1 MNDNALNANVGL
13 KLRGLRLARNIKQA
27 DAAKDLGVSPAYLN
41 LIEKGKRVMPFPLL
55 WKALRYFDQ
64 DPEQFMSTLGEGR
77 VDEALAKLLDEP
89 LLKSLDIDPESL
101 QSLSAEPKLAGTVA
115 ALFNLYKNTRTQ
127 LENVLAQLN
136 VEERTRA
143 QGGAQNGTVP
153 GVRFDYSPFD
163 EVSDFLEK
171 HRNFFPELEEQAEAL
186 RRDVRLERQL
196 TSGQLI
202 RLLEERFGY
211 RVLFDDPAPSG
222 SSVVRRLDPEEKTLT
237 LSPFL
242 TEQPLKFQIAASIGL
257 LVMDREKL
265 VERIMVAG
273 RMRHGETERLIK
285 VNLANYFAGALMLP
299 YGDFFKEV
307 QRTRYDVE
315 LLSSIFGSTYE
326 TVAHRLCNLSD
337 PKRPGIP
344 FHFLRAD
351 IAGNISKR
359 YSGTGIR
366 FATGGGSCAKWAVH
380 LAFLNP
386 SQITRQYSIMPDG
399 TTYFCFAKVQLQPI
413 EGSIVKGTAYSIGLG
428 THAENAKYL
437 AYGLPTTD
445 LRKDAI
451 PSGISCRFC
460 ERTDCNQRAAASY
473 RFAFAFDEYT
483 KKDCFFSP
491 LLVHEKADKVE
502 KERIHQ
508 MGENGGPA
516 HAHGGGVEVLPM
528 NGSLTVNGTHGTEKD
543 DSLDKPSRRRK
554 GGDA

>member
-1 MNDNALNANVGL
+1 
-13 KLRGLRLARNIKQA
+13 
-27 DAAKDLGVSPAYLN
+27 
-41 LIEKGKRVMPFPLL
+41 FPLL

-143 QGGAQNGTVP
+143 QGGAGTGTVP

-171 HRNFFPELEEQAEAL
+171 HRNYFPELEEHAEAL
-186 RRDVRLERQL
+186 RRDVSMERQL

-202 RLLEERFGY
+202 RLLEQRFGY
-211 RVLFDDPAPSG
+211 RVLFDSAPSG
-222 SSVVRRLDPEEKTLT
+222 SSVVRRLDPEEQTLT
-237 LSPFL
+237 LSPDL

-265 VERIMVAG
+265 VDRIVGAA
-273 RMRHGETERLIK
+273 RTRHAETQRLIK

-386 SQITRQYSIMPDG
+386 SQLTRQYSIMPDG
-399 TTYFCFAKVQLQPI
+399 TTYFCFAKVQLQPM

-491 LLVHEKADKVE
+491 LLTHEQADKADKE
-502 KERIHQ
+502 KERPAAAAAPV
-508 MGENGGPA
+508 NGT
-516 HAHGGGVEVLPM
+516 
-528 NGSLTVNGTHGTEKD
+528 NGTHPVNGTHDSEKD
-543 DSLDKPSRRRK
+543 DSLDKQARRRNK
-554 GGDA
+554 GGEA

>member
-1 MNDNALNANVGL
+1 MGAGPEMAMNENALNANVGL
-13 KLRGLRLARNIKQA
+13 KLRGLRLARNIKQT

-89 LLKSLDIDPESL
+89 LLKSLDIDSESL

-136 VEERTRA
+136 SEERSRMNA
-143 QGGAQNGTVP
+143 AP
-153 GVRFDYSPFD
+153 GSSEGPRFDYSPFD
-163 EVSDFLEK
+163 EVSDFLES
-171 HRNFFPELEEQAEAL
+171 HHNYFPELEEQAEAL
-186 RRDVRLERQL
+186 RRDFKLGRLLSSPQL
-196 TSGQLI
+196 VPM
-202 RLLEERFGY
+202 LEERFGY
-211 RVLFDDPAPSG
+211 RVRLEAASSG
-222 SSVVRRLDPEEKTLT
+222 SSVVRRLDPDNQELI
-237 LSPFL
+237 LSPDL
-242 TEQPLKFQIAASIGL
+242 TEQPLKFQLAASIGL
-257 LVMDREKL
+257 LMLDQEKL
-265 VERIMVAG
+265 VERIVGAV
-273 RMRHGETERLIK
+273 RTRHAETLRLIK

-299 YGDFFKEV
+299 YGEFFKEV
-307 QRTRYDVE
+307 ERTRYDVE
-315 LLSSIFGSTYE
+315 LLSNLFGTTYE

-337 PKRPGIP
+337 PKRRGLP

-359 YSGTGIR
+359 YSGTGIK
-366 FATGGGSCAKWAVH
+366 FATGGGSCGKWAVH

-386 SQITRQYSIMPDG
+386 SQITRQYSMMPDG
-399 TTYFCFAKVQLQPI
+399 TSYFCFAKVQLQPI
-413 EGSIVKGTAYSIGLG
+413 EGSIVRGTAYSIGLG

-445 LRKDAI
+445 LRKDAV

-473 RFAFAFDEYT
+473 RFAFSFDEYT

-491 LLVHEKADKVE
+491 LLVHEAGRAE
-502 KERIHQ
+502 
-508 MGENGGPA
+508 
-516 HAHGGGVEVLPM
+516 
-528 NGSLTVNGTHGTEKD
+528 
-543 DSLDKPSRRRK
+543 SLDKAPRRRNK
-554 GGDA
+554 AEEN

>member
-1 MNDNALNANVGL
+1 MNENALNANVGL
-13 KLRGLRLARNIKQA
+13 KLRGLRLARNIKQT

-127 LENVLAQLN
+127 LENVLAQLSA
-136 VEERTRA
+136 EERART
-143 QGGAQNGTVP
+143 QSGTAP
-153 GVRFDYSPFD
+153 GSSGLRFDYSPFD
-163 EVSDFLEK
+163 EVTDFLES

-186 RRDVRLERQL
+186 RRDFGLDRQVTSLQLARALEQ
-196 TSGQLI
+196 
-202 RLLEERFGY
+202 RFGY
-211 RVLFDDPAPSG
+211 RVSFEPAAGG
-222 SSVVRRLDPEEKTLT
+222 SSVVRRLDPETQTLN
-237 LSPFL
+237 LSPDL
-242 TEQPLKFQIAASIGL
+242 TEQPLKFQLAASAGL
-257 LVMDREKL
+257 LTLDRERL
-265 VERIMVAG
+265 VERIVGGA
-273 RMRHGETERLIK
+273 RTRHGETLRLIK

-315 LLSSIFGSTYE
+315 LLSNIFGTTYE

-337 PKRPGIP
+337 PKRSGLP
-344 FHFLRAD
+344 FHFLRSD

-359 YSGTGIR
+359 YSGTGLK
-366 FATGGGSCAKWAVH
+366 FASGGSGSCGKWAVH

-399 TTYFCFAKVQLQPI
+399 QTYFCFAKVQLQPV

-437 AYGLPTTD
+437 AYGLPTND
-445 LRKDAI
+445 LKKDAV
-451 PSGISCRFC
+451 PSGVSCRFC

-473 RFAFAFDEYT
+473 RFAFSFDEYT

-491 LLVHEKADKVE
+491 LLVHE
-502 KERIHQ
+502 
-508 MGENGGPA
+508 
-516 HAHGGGVEVLPM
+516 HGQ
-528 NGSLTVNGTHGTEKD
+528 TE
-543 DSLDKPSRRRK
+543 SLDKSPRRRNK
-554 GGDA
+554 GEPEA

>member
-1 MNDNALNANVGL
+1 MNENALNANVGL
-13 KLRGLRLARNIKQA
+13 KLRGLRLARNIKQT
-27 DAAKDLGVSPAYLN
+27 DAAKELGVSPAYLN

-127 LENVLAQLN
+127 LENVLAQLSS
-136 VEERTRA
+136 EERARA
-143 QGGAQNGTVP
+143 QSVSGNGQ
-153 GVRFDYSPFD
+153 GLRFDYSPFD
-163 EVSDFLEK
+163 EVSDFLES
-171 HRNFFPELEEQAEAL
+171 HRNYFPELEEQADAL
-186 RRDVRLERQL
+186 RRDFKLERLL
-196 TSGQLI
+196 TSSQLI

-211 RVLFDDPAPSG
+211 RVNFAPAASG
-222 SSVVRRLDPEEKTLT
+222 SSVVRRLDREEQLLT
-237 LSPFL
+237 LSPDL
-242 TEQPLKFQIAASIGL
+242 TEQPLKFQVAASIGL
-257 LVMDREKL
+257 LLMDREKL
-265 VERIMVAG
+265 VERIVG
-273 RMRHGETERLIK
+273 GSRTRHAETPRLIK

-307 QRTRYDVE
+307 ERTRYDVE
-315 LLSSIFGSTYE
+315 LLSSIFGTTYE

-337 PKRPGIP
+337 PKRPGLP

-359 YSGTGIR
+359 YSGTGLK
-366 FATGGGSCAKWAVH
+366 FASGGGSCGKWAVH

-386 SQITRQYSIMPDG
+386 GQLTRQYSMMPDG
-399 TTYFCFAKVQLQPI
+399 TAYFCFAKVQLQPI

-445 LRKDAI
+445 LRKDAVAT
-451 PSGISCRFC
+451 GISCRFC

-491 LLVHEKADKVE
+491 LLVHEAGKGERGSDRNGADKGARQE
-502 KERIHQ
+502 
-508 MGENGGPA
+508 A
-516 HAHGGGVEVLPM
+516 
-528 NGSLTVNGTHGTEKD
+528 
-543 DSLDKPSRRRK
+543 LDKQARRRNK
-554 GGDA
+554 DGEE

>member
-1 MNDNALNANVGL
+1 MNENALNANVGL
-13 KLRGLRLARNIKQA
+13 KLRGLRLARNIKQT

-89 LLKSLDIDPESL
+89 LLKSLDIDSESL

-136 VEERTRA
+136 SEERSRMNA
-143 QGGAQNGTVP
+143 AP
-153 GVRFDYSPFD
+153 GSSEGPRFDYSPFD
-163 EVSDFLEK
+163 EVSDFLES
-171 HRNFFPELEEQAEAL
+171 HHNYFPELEEQAEAL
-186 RRDVRLERQL
+186 RRDFKLGRLLSSPQL
-196 TSGQLI
+196 VPM
-202 RLLEERFGY
+202 LEERFGY
-211 RVLFDDPAPSG
+211 RVRLEAASSG
-222 SSVVRRLDPEEKTLT
+222 SSVVRRLDPDNQELI
-237 LSPFL
+237 LSPDL
-242 TEQPLKFQIAASIGL
+242 TEQPLKFQLAASIGL
-257 LVMDREKL
+257 LMLDQEKL
-265 VERIMVAG
+265 VERIVGAV
-273 RMRHGETERLIK
+273 RTRHAETLRLIK

-299 YGDFFKEV
+299 YGEFFKEV
-307 QRTRYDVE
+307 ERTRYDVE
-315 LLSSIFGSTYE
+315 LLSNLFGTTYE

-337 PKRPGIP
+337 PKRRGLP

-359 YSGTGIR
+359 YSGTGIK
-366 FATGGGSCAKWAVH
+366 FATGGGSCGKWAVH

-386 SQITRQYSIMPDG
+386 SQITRQYSMMPDG
-399 TTYFCFAKVQLQPI
+399 TSYFCFAKVQLQPI
-413 EGSIVKGTAYSIGLG
+413 EGSIVRGTAYSIGLG

-445 LRKDAI
+445 LRKDAV

-473 RFAFAFDEYT
+473 RFAFSFDEYT

-491 LLVHEKADKVE
+491 LLVHEAGRAE
-502 KERIHQ
+502 
-508 MGENGGPA
+508 
-516 HAHGGGVEVLPM
+516 
-528 NGSLTVNGTHGTEKD
+528 
-543 DSLDKPSRRRK
+543 SLDKAPRRRNK
-554 GGDA
+554 AEEN

>member
-1 MNDNALNANVGL
+1 MNENALNANVGL
-13 KLRGLRLARNIKQA
+13 KLRSLRLARNIKQT

-89 LLKSLDIDPESL
+89 LLKSLDIDSESL

-136 VEERTRA
+136 AEERARTQA
-143 QGGAQNGTVP
+143 AP
-153 GVRFDYSPFD
+153 GSASEAGPGLRFDYSPFD
-163 EVSDFLEK
+163 EVSDFLES
-171 HRNFFPELEEQAEAL
+171 HHNYFPELEEQAEAL
-186 RRDVRLERQL
+186 RRDFKLGRLLNSPQL
-196 TSGQLI
+196 MP
-202 RLLEERFGY
+202 LLEERFGY
-211 RVLFDDPAPSG
+211 RVRFESAASG
-222 SSVVRRLDPEEKTLT
+222 SSVVRRFNPEDQELI
-237 LSPFL
+237 LSPDL
-242 TEQPLKFQIAASIGL
+242 TEQPLKFQLATSIGL
-257 LVMDREKL
+257 LVLDREKL
-265 VERIMVAG
+265 VERIVGAA
-273 RMRHGETERLIK
+273 RTRHAETLRLIK

-307 QRTRYDVE
+307 ERTRYDVE
-315 LLSSIFGSTYE
+315 LLSNLFGTTYE

-337 PKRPGIP
+337 PKRRGLP
-344 FHFLRAD
+344 FHFLRSD

-359 YSGTGIR
+359 YSGTGIK
-366 FATGGGSCAKWAVH
+366 FDTGGGSCGKWAVH

-386 SQITRQYSIMPDG
+386 SQITRQYSMMPDG
-399 TTYFCFAKVQLQPI
+399 TSYFCFAKVQLQPT
-413 EGSIVKGTAYSIGLG
+413 EGSIVRGTAYSIGLG

-445 LRKDAI
+445 LRKDAV

-473 RFAFAFDEYT
+473 RFAFSFDEYT

-491 LLVHEKADKVE
+491 LLVHEAG
-502 KERIHQ
+502 RN
-508 MGENGGPA
+508 GEHHRNGEHREPFR
-516 HAHGGGVEVLPM
+516 
-528 NGSLTVNGTHGTEKD
+528 TE
-543 DSLDKPSRRRK
+543 SLDKQPRRRNK
-554 GGDA
+554 GEEH

>member
-136 VEERTRA
+136 VEERTRT
-143 QGGAQNGTVP
+143 QGGSAGNGTVP

-163 EVSDFLEK
+163 EVSDFLET
-171 HRNFFPELEEQAEAL
+171 HRNYFPELEEQAEEL
-186 RRDVRLERQL
+186 RRDISLERQL
-196 TSGQLI
+196 TSGQLMQ
-202 RLLEERFGY
+202 LLEKRFGY
-211 RVLFDDPAPSG
+211 RVLIDPSPSG
-222 SSVVRRLDPEEKTLT
+222 SSVVRRLDPEEQTLT
-237 LSPFL
+237 LSPDL

-257 LVMDREKL
+257 LMLDKEKL
-265 VERIMVAG
+265 VERILGAG
-273 RMRHGETERLIK
+273 RTRHGETTRLIK

-344 FHFLRAD
+344 FHFLRSD

-366 FATGGGSCAKWAVH
+366 FASGGGSCGKWAVH

-386 SQITRQYSIMPDG
+386 SQLTRQYSIMPDG
-399 TTYFCFAKVQLQPI
+399 TTYFCFAKVQLQPT

-437 AYGLPTTD
+437 AYGLPTND

-491 LLVHEKADKVE
+491 LLGYEQADKVE
-502 KERIHQ
+502 KDRHHHA
-508 MGENGGPA
+508 PA
-516 HAHGGGVEVLPM
+516 GATVPVD
-528 NGSLTVNGTHGTEKD
+528 VNGTDRSEKH
-543 DSLDKPSRRRK
+543 DSLDKAARRRK